1 MVGRYAVWVLGSSTT
16 LCAHSNLW
24 RDLIHH
30 AKETKS
36 FFDAAQDEGMHKIID
51 TFRRHRKPV
60 FHKNDDI
67 HWHREYKRTRCSE
80 SPRWSI
86 WDCTEAATV
95 CSNFELK
102 AFKLIV
108 QFLRPPCLMMISILI
123 YLCVFS
129 PLLPIVDYMLCS
141 SKL

>member
-36 FFDAAQDEGMHKIID
+36 FFDAAQDEGMNKIID
-51 TFRRHRKPV
+51 TFRRHRKSV
-60 FHKNDDI
+60 FHKNDDTN
-67 HWHREYKRTRCSE
+67 WHREYKRIRCSE

-86 WDCTEAATV
+86 WDCAEAATV
-95 CSNFELK
+95 CYNFEVEGL
-102 AFKLIV
+102 
-108 QFLRPPCLMMISILI
+108 
-123 YLCVFS
+123 
-129 PLLPIVDYMLCS
+129 
-141 SKL
+141 